1 MCPCPGTGKGMTQL
15 ILDGIQDAGD
25 YDKYVLGLFEKNLAV
40 EGTFQSQ
47 MQRYY
52 MNENEKLVSEE
63 VPAISLRLVVQDDKV
78 DDAMVALDGQ
88 QMSLKSTDFKIS
100 PLLKGKTEYQN
111 WLQSTHNHNKM
122 PSAHSAL
129 QAADDD
135 DEEGDDEE

>member
-1 MCPCPGTGKGMTQL
+1 
-15 ILDGIQDAGD
+15 
-25 YDKYVLGLFEKNLAV
+25 
-40 EGTFQSQ
+40 

-111 WLQSTHNHNKM
+111 WLQNTHNHNKT

-135 DEEGDDEE
+135 DEEDGEEME

>member
-1 MCPCPGTGKGMTQL
+1 
-15 ILDGIQDAGD
+15 
-25 YDKYVLGLFEKNLAV
+25 
-40 EGTFQSQ
+40 
-47 MQRYY
+47 

-63 VPAISLRLVVQDDKV
+63 VQAISLRLVVQDDKV

-111 WLQSTHNHNKM
+111 WLQNTHNHNKT

-129 QAADDD
+129 
-135 DEEGDDEE
+135 